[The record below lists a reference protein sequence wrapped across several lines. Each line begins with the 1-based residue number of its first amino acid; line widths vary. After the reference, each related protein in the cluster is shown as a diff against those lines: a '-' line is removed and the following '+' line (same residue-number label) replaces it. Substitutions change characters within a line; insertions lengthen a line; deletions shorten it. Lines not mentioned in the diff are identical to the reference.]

1 MSNTFRGHETTEP
14 RASDAP
20 IVVEGL
26 RMAYGSHVVLDG
38 VDLRVNRGEVVVLLG
53 PNGAGK
59 TTTVEILEG
68 FRQASAGRVEVLGM
82 DPAHAGEAWRA
93 RVGIVLQ
100 SWRDHAK
107 WKVREL
113 VDYLGAYYARY
124 STADFRRP
132 WQTDALL
139 EVVGLSEDADKLVKQ
154 LSGGRRRRLDVAAG
168 LVGRPELLFLDE
180 PTAGFDPLARRDFH
194 DLISSLS
201 DLDTTILM
209 TTHDLDE
216 AEKVADR
223 IVILADHHI
232 IADGSPDDLRR
243 LEFGDAEV
251 HWSDGEQHHVHSTPD
266 ATGFVRNLLMTPG
279 ATISDL
285 EVRRTSLE
293 DVYVAL
299 VQRAEG
305 SVVSRDHGRALRTL
319 QHAMNEGEAS

>member
-1 MSNTFRGHETTEP
+1 MS
-14 RASDAP
+14 
-20 IVVEGL
+20 
-26 RMAYGSHVVLDG
+26 YGSNVVLDG
-38 VDLRVNRGEVVVLLG
+38 IDLTIERGEVVALLG

-68 FRQASAGRVEVLGM
+68 FRQRSSGRVEVLGV
-82 DPAHAGEAWRA
+82 DPEKADEAWRA

-113 VDYLGAYYARY
+113 VDYVGSYYAPY
-124 STADFRRP
+124 STVDRTRP
-132 WQTDALL
+132 WRTDALL
-139 EVVGLSEDADKLVKQ
+139 DVVGLKDDADKLVKQ

-180 PTAGFDPLARRDFH
+180 PTAGFDPGARRDFH

-223 IVILADHHI
+223 ILILTDGRI
-232 IADGSPDDLRR
+232 VADGSPDSLRR
-243 LEFGDAEV
+243 LEFGEAEV
-251 HWSDGEQHHVHSTPD
+251 RWFDGFERHVHPTSD
-266 ATGFVRNLLMTPG
+266 ATAFLRDMLHVPE
-279 ATISDL
+279 AVVSDL

-293 DVYVAL
+293 DIYIAL
-299 VQRAEG
+299 VNRAEG
-305 SVVSRDHGRALRTL
+305 DALTKAQGHALRTL
-319 QHAMNEGEAS
+319 QGAMPTGEGR

>member
-1 MSNTFRGHETTEP
+1 MDNTFRGDASAETGHDVI
-14 RASDAP
+14 S
-20 IVVEGL
+20 VSSL
-26 RMAYGSHVVLDG
+26 RMAYGTNVVLDG
-38 VDLRVNRGEVVVLLG
+38 IDLSVRRGEVVVLLG

-68 FRQASAGRVEVLGM
+68 FRQRSSGRVDVLGV
-82 DPAHAGEAWRA
+82 DPQKADDAWRA

-113 VDYLGAYYARY
+113 IDYLGSYYRAYSVPGR
-124 STADFRRP
+124 TRP
-132 WQTDALL
+132 WPTDALL
-139 EVVGLSEDADKLVKQ
+139 DAVGLTDDADKLVKQ

-180 PTAGFDPLARRDFH
+180 PTAGFDPGARRDFH

-223 IVILADHHI
+223 IVILADGRI
-232 IADGSPDDLRR
+232 VADGSPDSLRR
-243 LEFGDAEV
+243 MEFGEAEIR
-251 HWSDGEQHHVHSTPD
+251 WSDGVQRHVHATSD
-266 ATGFVRNLLMTPG
+266 ATAFVREMLRVPE
-279 ATISDL
+279 AVIDDL

-293 DVYVAL
+293 DIYMAL
-299 VQRAEG
+299 VNQAEG
-305 SVVSRDHGRALRTL
+305 GITRTHGHALRTL
-319 QHAMNEGEAS
+319 QGALTAGDNT